1 MNAYVCS
8 YFTSTGS
15 INVPLPVI
23 MKTRRQTQDEPAK
36 KQKDSKKKAKP
47 VNKDPE
53 PDPPKS
59 KARGRKPDNTPAKD
73 PDPPLKDLKRKKR
86 KRSPSPD
93 DQPAPAQPDPAASV
107 PPAPVA
113 DQPADEEKIV
123 KQLKKGSA
131 AVDNE
136 CPHAQDCHVFENS
149 AKVWTATL
157 NQTDVKN
164 NANKYYI
171 IQLLQS
177 DTAANQFYVWNR
189 WGRVGYPG
197 QNALRGPFSN
207 LEMATSEFNKKLIDK
222 TRGGYVE
229 LEIVY
234 EEEEKKQPDVHQ
246 SVPTEPATSPL
257 DRRVQDLVRLI
268 FDLNMINKALAE
280 IGYDAKKMPLGKLS
294 SATLKKGFEVLK
306 KIEAVLSQTETG
318 NLDDLSGQ
326 FYSLI
331 PHDFGFQHMSNF
343 SIKTKQRLKEKIE
356 MIENLSEMKIA
367 TTLLADS
374 SAGANPVDEH
384 YAKLHCRIKPIE
396 RDTSLFQLL
405 ETYVQNTHAKSHSNY
420 SLTVLEAFEMEREGE
435 DERFRK
441 DIANRMLLWHGS
453 RLTNWVGILSQGLRI
468 APPEAPV
475 TGYMFGKGVYFA
487 DMVSKSAN
495 YCFTSREN
503 NVGCMLLCEVACGEF
518 NELLHADSNANNLP
532 PGKLCTK
539 GCGKTAPSEMK
550 DLDGVHVP
558 CGPAAPTQY
567 MGSLLYNEF
576 IVYDVAQIKMRY
588 LFKMRF
594 NYR

>member
-1 MNAYVCS
+1 MA
-8 YFTSTGS
+8 
-15 INVPLPVI
+15 I
-23 MKTRRQTQDEPAK
+23 MKTRRQAQDEPAK
-36 KQKDSKKKAKP
+36 KQKQDKKEAKKP
-47 VNKDPE
+47 AQKDPD

-59 KARGRKPDNTPAKD
+59 KAKRKAADAPAKV

-86 KRSPSPD
+86 NRSPSPD
-93 DQPAPAQPDPAASV
+93 DQPAPDTGKPAPDTGKAAPPDPV
-107 PPAPVA
+107 TPAP
-113 DQPADEEKIV
+113 DQPEEKIV

-131 AVDNE
+131 AVDSE
-136 CPHAQDCHVFENS
+136 CPRAKDCHVFENS

-171 IQLLQS
+171 IQLLQA
-177 DTAANQFYVWNR
+177 DATPDQYYVWNR

-197 QNALRGPFSN
+197 QNALKGPFGNFES
-207 LEMATSEFNKKLIDK
+207 AKTEFTKKLADK

-234 EEEEKKQPDVHQ
+234 EEEETKQPAPA
-246 SVPTEPATSPL
+246 PTGTQPASSTL

-268 FDLNMINKALAE
+268 FDLNMIKKALEE

-294 SATLKKGFEVLK
+294 SSTLKKGFEVLK
-306 KIEAVLSQTETG
+306 KIEAVLNQTEVG

-343 SIKTKQRLKEKIE
+343 TIKTKQRLKEKIE
-356 MIENLSEMKIA
+356 MLESLSEMKIA
-367 TTLLADS
+367 TTMLS
-374 SAGANPVDEH
+374 ESVAGVDPVDEH
-384 YAKLHCRIKPIE
+384 YAKLHCQMRPIE
-396 RDTSLFQLL
+396 KDTALFKLL
-405 ETYVQNTHAKSHSNY
+405 ETYVENTHAKTHSNY
-420 SLTVLEAFEMEREGE
+420 SLTILEAFEVGREGE
-435 DERFRK
+435 DARFRAE
-441 DIANRMLLWHGS
+441 IPNHMLLWHGS

-503 NVGCMLLCEVACGEF
+503 NVGCMMLCEVACGEF
-518 NELLHADSNANNLP
+518 NELLHADYNANNLP

-539 GCGKTAPSEMK
+539 GCGKTAPTSSQ
-550 DLDGVHVP
+550 DLDGMKVP
-558 CGPAAPTQY
+558 CGPAGPSQY
-567 MGSLLYNEF
+567 NGSLLYNEF
-576 IVYDVAQIKMRY
+576 IVYDVAQIKMKY

>member
-1 MNAYVCS
+1 MA
-8 YFTSTGS
+8 
-15 INVPLPVI
+15 I
-23 MKTRRQTQDEPAK
+23 MKTRRQAQDEPEK
-36 KQKDSKKKAKP
+36 KQKADKKQAKK
-47 VNKDPE
+47 VDKDPE

-59 KARGRKPDNTPAKD
+59 KTRGRKQADPPTPPAT

-93 DQPAPAQPDPAASV
+93 DQPASPAATTTPDPPQPVPDLPAA
-107 PPAPVA
+107 
-113 DQPADEEKIV
+113 EEKIV

-136 CPHAQDCHVFENS
+136 CPHDKDCHVFETS
-149 AKVWTATL
+149 SKVWTATL

-177 DTAANQFYVWNR
+177 DTAANQFYVWTR

-197 QNALRGPFSN
+197 QNALKGPFSN
-207 LEMATSEFNKKLIDK
+207 LDMATSEFNKKLSDK

-234 EEEEKKQPDVHQ
+234 EEETKQPEAN
-246 SVPTEPATSPL
+246 SVQGEPTSSPL
-257 DRRVQDLVRLI
+257 DRRVQDLVKLI

-294 SATLKKGFEVLK
+294 AATLKKGYEVLK
-306 KIEAVLSQTETG
+306 KIESVLNQMEVG

-331 PHDFGFQHMSNF
+331 PHDFGFQHMSLF
-343 SIKTKQRLKEKIE
+343 TIKTKQRLKEKIE
-356 MIENLSEMKIA
+356 MIESLSEMKIA

-374 SAGANPVDEH
+374 GVGANPVDEH
-384 YAKLHCRIKPIE
+384 YGKLHCQMKPIE
-396 RDTSLFQLL
+396 KGTPLFQLL
-405 ETYVQNTHAKSHSNY
+405 ETYVENTHAKSHSNY
-420 SLTVLEAFEMEREGE
+420 SLSIMEAFEIEREGE
-435 DERFRK
+435 EERFRK
-441 DIANRMLLWHGS
+441 DVSNHMLLWHGS

-503 NVGCMLLCEVACGEF
+503 NVGCMLLCDVACGEF
-518 NELLHADSNANNLP
+518 NELLHADCNANNLP
-532 PGKLCTK
+532 AGKLCTK

-550 DLDGVHVP
+550 DLEGVQVP
-558 CGPAAPTQY
+558 CGPAGSTQH

-576 IVYDVAQIKMRY
+576 IVYDVAQIKMKY